1 MGRKVKQIHNYTT
14 EQIKAFIDN
23 DDKYKLGIRLYAVYQ
38 LSKGKSSREL
48 EDLYNTSFKQICNWA
63 DRFDREGIEGLRNKP
78 RSGRPA
84 NLTAEQLL
92 ELKESLLQSPETF
105 GYNTGSWSGPVVR
118 DFIEKKFHVTY
129 KQANVY
135 NLMHSLGF
143 SYQRTKGKYPE
154 QDPIKREIAKT
165 DIKKL

>member
-1 MGRKVKQIHNYTT
+1 MGRKVKTLQNFTT
-14 EQIKAFIDN
+14 EQIKAFIDK
-23 DDKYKLGIRLYAVYQ
+23 DEKYKLGIKLYAVYQ

-63 DRFDREGIEGLRNKP
+63 DRFDQEGIEGLTNKP
-78 RSGRPA
+78 RSGRPT
-84 NLTAEQLL
+84 NLTSEQLI
-92 ELKESLLQSPETF
+92 ELRESLLKSPESF
-105 GYNTGSWSGPVVR
+105 GYNTASWSGPVVR
-118 DFIEKKFHVTY
+118 DFIEKKFHVIY

-135 NLMHSLGF
+135 NLMHSLGL

-154 QDPIKREIAKT
+154 QDPIKREIAKA

>member
-1 MGRKVKQIHNYTT
+1 MGRKVKTLQNFTT

-23 DDKYKLGIRLYAVYQ
+23 DDKYKLGIKLYAVYQ

-63 DRFDREGIEGLRNKP
+63 DRFDQEGIEGLMNKP
-78 RSGRPA
+78 RSGRPT
-84 NLTAEQLL
+84 NLTAEQHI
-92 ELKESLLQSPETF
+92 ELRESLLKSPESF

-118 DFIEKKFHVTY
+118 DFIEKKFQVVY

-135 NLMHSLGF
+135 NLMHSLGL

-154 QDPIKREIAKT
+154 QDPIKREIAKA

>member
-1 MGRKVKQIHNYTT
+1 MGRKVKTLKNYTT
-14 EQIKAFIDN
+14 EQIKALIDN

-38 LSKGKSSREL
+38 LSKGRSSREL

-63 DRFDREGIEGLRNKP
+63 DRFDQKGIEGLMNKP
-78 RSGRPA
+78 RSGRPT
-84 NLTAEQLL
+84 NLTSEQLI
-92 ELKESLLQSPETF
+92 ELRESLLKSPEIF

-118 DFIEKKFHVTY
+118 DFIEKMFQITY

-135 NLMHSLGF
+135 NLMHSLGL
-143 SYQRTKGKYPE
+143 SYQRSKGKYPE
-154 QDPIKREIAKT
+154 QDPIKREIVKA

>member
-1 MGRKVKQIHNYTT
+1 MGRKVKSLQNYTT

-23 DDKYKLGIRLYAVYQ
+23 DDKYKLGIKLYAVYQ

-63 DRFDREGIEGLRNKP
+63 DRFDQGGIEGLMNKP
-78 RSGRPA
+78 RSGRPT
-84 NLTAEQLL
+84 NLTAEQLI
-92 ELKESLLQSPETF
+92 ELRESLLKSPESF

-118 DFIEKKFHVTY
+118 DFIEKKFKVIY

-135 NLMHSLGF
+135 NLMHSLGL

-154 QDPIKREIAKT
+154 QDPIKREIAKA